1 MQIKHLFAA
10 IILGPLG
17 LAAQEPAMADAYD
30 GSEMPKYTVTRTD
43 GPIELRDY
51 APRIMAEVT
60 VTSDRSGAGSQ
71 GFRIL
76 AGYIFGSNE
85 GGAKVAMTTPVSQ
98 APGETIAMTTPVTQ
112 SGQESTWS
120 VQFMMPSSYTLQTLP
135 KPKDDRIRFVTLPA
149 QKQVVLTFSGTARD
163 RALTTQEAA
172 LRDWAKAQGLR
183 LTAGPFFYFYDP
195 PWTMPWNR
203 RNEVAFDVQ

>member
-17 LAAQEPAMADAYD
+17 LAAQEPAMADAYN

-60 VTSDRSGAGSQ
+60 VSSDRSGAGSQ

-76 AGYIFGSNE
+76 AAIS
-85 GGAKVAMTTPVSQ
+85 
-98 APGETIAMTTPVTQ
+98 
-112 SGQESTWS
+112 SGPT
-120 VQFMMPSSYTLQTLP
+120 
-135 KPKDDRIRFVTLPA
+135 K
-149 QKQVVLTFSGTARD
+149 
-163 RALTTQEAA
+163 
-172 LRDWAKAQGLR
+172 
-183 LTAGPFFYFYDP
+183 AGPRLP
-195 PWTMPWNR
+195 
-203 RNEVAFDVQ
+203 